1 MKRGFTF
8 HTHTVVFA
16 LVLAVLCLMRF
27 GNVFTTQN
35 TMPDM
40 GDMDALF
47 KDFDFNKF
55 VAELEKELA
64 VIEKEEAAKKEAGT
78 APLSPDE
85 TGASPL
91 LPPAGKPIKPTANP
105 TPEELEA
112 MPLEISDDPA
122 QLIKNPPIQSIKQGT
137 KTMRLPH
144 KKAERALQS
153 YVADIITALEWIDQ
167 VAMSINNEEFHEY
180 YKANVIDSVIE
191 TIVTLSVL
199 VSKRA
204 YRVAVLAP
212 PPELEKTFEPYRKR
226 LIEARSK
233 LMRLADEIDITEEQI
248 NKEEADARMQL
259 EKLAQPQGEGVST

>member
-137 KTMRLPH
+137 TTMR
-144 KKAERALQS
+144 
-153 YVADIITALEWIDQ
+153 
-167 VAMSINNEEFHEY
+167 
-180 YKANVIDSVIE
+180 
-191 TIVTLSVL
+191 
-199 VSKRA
+199 
-204 YRVAVLAP
+204 
-212 PPELEKTFEPYRKR
+212 ELEKTFEPYRKR